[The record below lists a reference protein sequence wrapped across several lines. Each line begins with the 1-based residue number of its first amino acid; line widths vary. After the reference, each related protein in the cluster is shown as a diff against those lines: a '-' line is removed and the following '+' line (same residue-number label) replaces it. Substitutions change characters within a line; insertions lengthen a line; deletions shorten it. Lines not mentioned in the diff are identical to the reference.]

1 MNVTDL
7 YYSLTRPTKVDK
19 FQFTLDSPNKI
30 IGFLGCDK
38 DFIPAVISDNVF
50 TDIVT
55 NNSVYQK
62 CVYISGYKNNI
73 QQLKNTL
80 SGLMQMDNTQR
91 QLFLYPLKINNVLY
105 YRTSC
110 MLLDKDLNILLS
122 ICYDFGH
129 DYKLVVS
136 PMIYC
141 DKTVVNKYILQKI
154 IPVFVQEGHEVT
166 IKKAKVDVINNIEE
180 GYLDR
185 LKNMDNAYELIEMGH

>member
-1 MNVTDL
+1 MNVNDL

-30 IGFLGCDK
+30 IGFLECDK

-73 QQLKNTL
+73 RQLKNTL
-80 SGLMQMDNTQR
+80 SGLMQIDSTLR

-105 YRTSC
+105 YGASC
-110 MLLDKDLNILLS
+110 MLLDENFNILLS
-122 ICYDFGH
+122 ICYDFSH

-136 PMIYC
+136 PKVYC
-141 DKTVVNKYILQKI
+141 DKTAINRYILQKV
-154 IPVFVQEGHEVT
+154 IPVFVQRKHEVT
-166 IKKAKVDVINNIEE
+166 IKEAKVDIINDIEE